1 MVVLINLHA
10 EKSGKAASSD
20 QTIVAAGGDGTISTV
35 AGELAA
41 TEKTRGVLPMGTL
54 DHFAK
59 DLRILLPNDTV

>member
-20 QTIVAAGGDGTISTV
+20 QTIVAAGGDGTISTM

-41 TEKTRGVLPMGTL
+41 TEKTRGVLPIGHPGPFCEGL
-54 DHFAK
+54 ADPLA
-59 DLRILLPNDTV
+59 